1 MRQYISLSSQFNT
14 FHYDA
19 LLYKRMLRQLGVK
32 NVSLSRLNGLSNQP
46 QVVTFPA
53 DSVDIE
59 VLKISFSRLPEFSD
73 GRSIIIYDKGW

>member
-19 LLYKRMLRQLGVK
+19 QLYKSMLRQLGVK
-32 NVSLSRLNGLSNQP
+32 NVCLSRLNGLSNQP
-46 QVVTFPA
+46 QVVAFPI